1 VVGAGHVGAVGA
13 MRLAEADLFSEV
25 VLTDIVEGLAA
36 GIALDLW
43 HGIGLGGSSTRI
55 TGADSVDGV
64 AGCDYII
71 VTAGKPRKPG
81 MSRTDLTNVNAEI
94 VGSVSERIKA
104 VAPNAVVVVVSNPLE
119 EMTHVAMLKT
129 GFPPER
135 VLGMAG
141 VLDTARFCSLVGL
154 TGKARP
160 DQVVAYA
167 LGSHGPEMVVPLSLA
182 TAGGRKLTDLLDRP
196 TLDAIVERTRD
207 SGAEVV
213 SLLKTG
219 SAYFSPGQ
227 SAALMVTTMARD
239 DRSRLL
245 ACAVAPN
252 GQYGLHNTRVGLP
265 VRLGRNGLAEIVEL
279 PLEADERTALTEAA
293 ARLAERITAVS

>member
-1 VVGAGHVGAVGA
+1 
-13 MRLAEADLFSEV
+13 
-25 VLTDIVEGLAA
+25 
-36 GIALDLW
+36 
-43 HGIGLGGSSTRI
+43 
-55 TGADSVDGV
+55 
-64 AGCDYII
+64 
-71 VTAGKPRKPG
+71 
-81 MSRTDLTNVNAEI
+81 
-94 VGSVSERIKA
+94 
-104 VAPNAVVVVVSNPLE
+104 
-119 EMTHVAMLKT
+119 
-129 GFPPER
+129 
-135 VLGMAG
+135 
-141 VLDTARFCSLVGL
+141 L

-182 TAGGRKLTDLLDRP
+182 TAGGRKLTELLDRP

-252 GQYGLHNTRVGLP
+252 GQYGLRNTRVGLP

-279 PLEADERTALTEAA
+279 PLEPDERTALAEAA
-293 ARLAERITAVS
+293 ARLAERLAAVS